1 MKTSMSDLSGCE
13 IAETGV
19 NDSHEDLGSDTLSPA
34 ITRVVAETRAKVAEF
49 RPRWETPPVKPIKIA
64 IKTKGKILLIN
75 PADIL
80 AVEAEGNYV
89 SLRLQSES
97 YLLRESIST
106 MAEKLKTYGFVRIHR
121 SVLVNSS
128 WVEEIHPGTTG
139 EYMLLITGGKEYMVS
154 RTYKLNL
161 KSLAQSWIGID
172 SFVDE

>member
-1 MKTSMSDLSGCE
+1 MRE
-13 IAETGV
+13 IARSE
-19 NDSHEDLGSDTLSPA
+19 
-34 ITRVVAETRAKVAEF
+34 ITEIPVKDPRADIGCAPLHSTNPQEVAVRNSKIAEF
-49 RPRWETPPVKPIKIA
+49 RRRLETLPVKPIRIA

-89 SLRLQSES
+89 LLQLSSES
-97 YLLRESIST
+97 YHLRESIST
-106 MAEKLKTYGFVRIHR
+106 MAEKLLPYGFIRIHR

-139 EYMLLITGGKEYMVS
+139 EYMLRISGGREYMVS

-161 KSLAQSWIGID
+161 KSLAQSWIGIG
-172 SFVDE
+172 SFLEE